1 VGTIVKQNRLRA
13 LPLSLTGKREAVLPA
28 IFPVTPSQ
36 RPGRILLQG
45 LVTSCDGRIF
55 ILADHAGSEFCEPP
69 QSFLLPNLGHLF
81 PEPEAPGQVETQMK
95 QLSLDDMTKIRDLG
109 RRDLEGRSK
118 PFDEI
123 GLLRT

>member
-1 VGTIVKQNRLRA
+1 
-13 LPLSLTGKREAVLPA
+13 
-28 IFPVTPSQ
+28 
-36 RPGRILLQG
+36 
-45 LVTSCDGRIF
+45 
-55 ILADHAGSEFCEPP
+55 
-69 QSFLLPNLGHLF
+69 
-81 PEPEAPGQVETQMK
+81 MK